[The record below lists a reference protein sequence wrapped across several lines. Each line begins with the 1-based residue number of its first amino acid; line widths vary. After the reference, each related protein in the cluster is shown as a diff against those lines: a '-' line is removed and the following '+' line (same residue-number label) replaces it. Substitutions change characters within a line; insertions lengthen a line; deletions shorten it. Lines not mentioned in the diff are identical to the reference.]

1 MADLIEIKGG
11 GLSAAINPFGAELTH
26 LRDRQGREL
35 MTDADPKFWTGHA
48 PLLFPIVGRLN
59 GDVLRLDGAEYP
71 MKQHGFA
78 RRSAFTLFD
87 HGVAHARFRLEDDA
101 ETRAAYPFA
110 FAFDAA
116 YSIDADTLT
125 LAITIANR
133 GDVSMPASFGFHPG
147 FAWPLPYGA
156 ARAHFRLVD
165 DAETRAV
172 YPFAFALD
180 ATYSIAGATLTVAI
194 AITNRGDVA
203 MPASFGFHPA
213 FAWPLPYGA
222 PREDHRIVFAA
233 DEPGTLVELNDGL
246 ATSADRASPLD
257 GRVLHLKEGLFDDD
271 ALIWNGLASRS
282 VRYGASTGPQLE
294 VAFDADKLGIW
305 SKPGPARFVC
315 IEPWHGV
322 ADPAGYTGDFR
333 AKPGVFEI
341 APGGTWSC
349 QLRVTLTA

>member
-1 MADLIEIKGG
+1 MADLIEIAGD
-11 GLSAAINPFGAELTH
+11 GLSAAINPYGAELTH
-26 LRDRQGREL
+26 LRDPEGREL

-48 PLLFPIVGRLN
+48 PLLFPFVGRLN
-59 GDVLRLDGAEYP
+59 GDMLRLDGAEYP

-78 RRSAFTLFD
+78 RR
-87 HGVAHARFRLEDDA
+87 HN
-101 ETRAAYPFA
+101 FA
-110 FAFDAA
+110 LVNHDAA
-116 YSIDADTLT
+116 S
-125 LAITIANR
+125 
-133 GDVSMPASFGFHPG
+133 
-147 FAWPLPYGA
+147 
-156 ARAHFRLVD
+156 AHFRLVD

-172 YPFAFALD
+172 YPFAFTLD
-180 ATYSIAGATLTVAI
+180 ATYTIHGAALTVDI
-194 AITNRGDVA
+194 VITNRGDVA

-222 PREDHRIVFAA
+222 AREDHRIVFAD
-233 DEPGTLVELNDGL
+233 DEPATLVELKDGL

-305 SKPGPARFVC
+305 SKPGAARFVC
-315 IEPWHGV
+315 IEPWHGI
-322 ADPAGYTGDFR
+322 ADPQGYTGDFR
-333 AKPGVFEI
+333 DKPGVFEI

>member
-1 MADLIEIKGG
+1 MADLVEIKAA

-78 RRSAFTLFD
+78 RRSAFTLVD
-87 HGVAHARFRLEDDA
+87 HGAAHARFRLEDDA

-116 YSIDADTLT
+116 YSIDGDTLT

-156 ARAHFRLVD
+156 AR
-165 DAETRAV
+165 
-172 YPFAFALD
+172 
-180 ATYSIAGATLTVAI
+180 
-194 AITNRGDVA
+194 
-203 MPASFGFHPA
+203 
-213 FAWPLPYGA
+213 
-222 PREDHRIVFAA
+222 EDHRIVFADA
-233 DEPGTLVELNDGL
+233 EPGPLVELSDGL
-246 ATSADRASPLD
+246 TVPGERASPLD
-257 GRVLHLKEGLFDDD
+257 GRVLHLKEGMFDDD
-271 ALIWNGLASRS
+271 ALIWNGLTSRS
-282 VRYGASTGPQLE
+282 VSYGAPDGPHLNI
-294 VAFDADKLGIW
+294 AFDADKLGIW
-305 SKPGPARFVC
+305 SKPGAAPFVC
-315 IEPWHGV
+315 IEPWHGI
-322 ADPAGYTGDFR
+322 ADPQGYTGDFR

-341 APGGTWSC
+341 AAGAEWSC
-349 QLRVTLTA
+349 ALRVTLTA